1 MKKKNRTGFET
12 GIVALYENIKHFCV
26 IKKKTYLFKHMNE
39 KKWQIEKFLK
49 SNKTIDLLNLDL
61 L

>member
-39 KKWQIEKFLK
+39 KK
-49 SNKTIDLLNLDL
+49 
-61 L
+61 